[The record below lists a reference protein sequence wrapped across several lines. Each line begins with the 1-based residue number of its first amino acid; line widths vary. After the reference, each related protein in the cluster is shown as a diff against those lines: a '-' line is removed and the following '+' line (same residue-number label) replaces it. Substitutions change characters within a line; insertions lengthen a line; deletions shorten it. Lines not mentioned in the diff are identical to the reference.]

1 MRSNNLIILFV
12 KNIIRSMSDSQIKLL
27 QNWLYALSDALFAFR
42 SEAKGEPLSFRQQHK
57 KDIFDAVDEKVH
69 FRHTFSNET
78 SGFPGFS
85 IEMPRKPGEDFI
97 EETKY
102 FRFKKNENG
111 AYTVLHPAG
120 GSGRRTPAE
129 FENSDTPNHSS
140 FGIKIINYADW

>member
-12 KNIIRSMSDSQIKLL
+12 KKIIRNMSDSQIKLL
-27 QNWLYALSDALFAFR
+27 QSWLYALSDALFALR
-42 SEAKGEPLSFRQQHK
+42 SEAKSEPLSFRQQHK
-57 KDIFDAVDEKVH
+57 KDMFDAVDEKVH

-97 EETKY
+97 EETRY

-111 AYTVLHPAG
+111 SYTVLYPTG
-120 GSGRRTPAE
+120 ISSWCTPAE

-140 FGIKIINYADW
+140 FGIKIINYED